1 MTPSAMGPIK
11 AMLIELDSGK
21 AAGFLSPLIE
31 KSTGATSIREQLEK
45 FAAAES
51 LQI

>member
-1 MTPSAMGPIK
+1 VGPIK
-11 AMLIELDSGK
+11 AMLLELDSGK
-21 AAGFLSPLIE
+21 AAGFLCPLIG
-31 KSTGATSIREQLEK
+31 KSTGATPIREQLEK